1 MAATK
6 NAKKRTAPTNS
17 GIARKK
23 QHLEKAAASEKK
35 AHRKAPVTRIQVVA
49 EEDSDRTDEESDDEQ
64 SEEEDWE
71 SLGSSGV
78 EFEEIEG
85 EEAEF
90 EDSDENGM
98 SVEGE
103 AKPKS
108 TVVQQKGST
117 TDARESRKAQKVL
130 QQSRKASKQHSD
142 VLAQAKP
149 LWERARRKNL
159 SPEERKKHVGELMEI
174 VRGKVQDVVFKH
186 DASRIIQTLVKYGNQ
201 DMRDEVARELK
212 GRYKDLAQNKYS
224 KFIVTK
230 LIRILPKHRPSI
242 LFEFRGH
249 VVRLLLH
256 REASSVIADAYELYA
271 NAFERALLLYDFY
284 GKEVNLFSSALK
296 KGNIAEAG
304 AKEKVM
310 LKKGLKGVLEDADS
324 ERKKRV
330 LAAVK
335 ENLELVMNNSEK
347 GAMSHAIFHRVLWE
361 YLSQV
366 SELKDEALQ
375 EKLRREIFEAC
386 QEQMAEMVH
395 TKDGSRVVRE
405 FIAQGTAKD
414 RKQIV
419 KVLKPHIERICNDEE
434 AQNVLFTALDVID
447 DTKLTGKSLVPEMTS
462 RAQVLYKSP
471 QGRRALLY
479 LLVPR
484 VSRHFTPAQRV
495 VLEETDPIRAKTS
508 KKDESIRREEVLRAA
523 SPALIELLKE
533 KERTERMLRDPGGSL
548 VVTEIMLYAE
558 GDKTRATETL
568 VSLLNEPY
576 PSPSDNMPHVIDI
589 PHASRV
595 YKSLLQGG
603 HFSHATQTIIP
614 IPEKTFSSIQF
625 SRAWMKGV
633 DKERTREMGLSG
645 GTFVVAALVERV
657 LENGEDEEK
666 REVKRWFDEVF
677 LKKLTESE
685 ARGKK
690 VLLDVLGK

>member
-6 NAKKRTAPTNS
+6 NAKKRTALTNS

-23 QHLEKAAASEKK
+23 QHLEKPAASEKK
-35 AHRKAPVTRIQVVA
+35 ARRKAPVTRIQVVA
-49 EEDSDRTDEESDDEQ
+49 EDSDKTDEESDDEQ
-64 SEEEDWE
+64 SEEENWE
-71 SLGSSGV
+71 GLGSSGV
-78 EFEEIEG
+78 DFEEIEG

-90 EDSDENGM
+90 EDSDESGT
-98 SVEGE
+98 VEEE

-108 TVVQQKGST
+108 AVVQQKDST
-117 TDARESRKAQKVL
+117 NARESRKEQKLL

-186 DASRIIQTLVKYGNQ
+186 DASRIIQTLVKYGSP
-201 DMRDEVARELK
+201 DIRDEVARELK

-230 LIRILPKHRPSI
+230 LIRILPKHRASI
-242 LFEFRGH
+242 LLEFRGH
-249 VVRLLLH
+249 VIRLLLH
-256 REASSVIADAYELYA
+256 REASSVIADAYELNS
-271 NAFERALLLYDFY
+271 NAFERSLLLYDFY

-296 KGNIAEAG
+296 RSHIAGAD
-304 AKEKVM
+304 AKEKEM
-310 LKKGLKGVLEDADS
+310 LKKGLKGILEDADS
-324 ERKKRV
+324 ERRKRV

-335 ENLELVMNNSEK
+335 ENLELVMNNPEK

-366 SELKDEALQ
+366 NELKDEALQ

-386 QEQMAEMVH
+386 QEQIAEMVH

-405 FIAQGTAKD
+405 IIAQGTAKD

-447 DTKLTGKSLVPEMTS
+447 DTKLTGKSLVPEITS

-471 QGRRALLY
+471 QGRRTLLY

-484 VSRHFTPAQRV
+484 VSRHFTPAQTAI
-495 VLEETDPIRAKTS
+495 LEETDPIRAKTS
-508 KKDESIRREEVLRAA
+508 KKDEGIRREEVLRAA
-523 SPALIELLKE
+523 SPALIELLEE
-533 KERTERMLRDPGGSL
+533 KERTKRMLRDPGGSL

-558 GDKTRATETL
+558 GDKTKATETL
-568 VSLLNEPY
+568 VSLINESY
-576 PSPSDNMPHVIDI
+576 PSPSDKMPHVIDI

-595 YKSLLQGG
+595 YKTLFQGG

-614 IPEKTFSSIQF
+614 APERTFSPIQF
-625 SRAWMKGV
+625 SRAWMRGV
-633 DKERTREMGLSG
+633 DKERTREIGLGG

-657 LENGEDEEK
+657 QENGEDEEK

-690 VLLDVLGK
+690 VLLDALGN

>member
-6 NAKKRTAPTNS
+6 NAKKRAAPANS
-17 GIARKK
+17 DIARKK
-23 QHLEKAAASEKK
+23 QHLEKPAASEKK
-35 AHRKAPVTRIQVVA
+35 AHRKAPVTKIQVIA
-49 EEDSDRTDEESDDEQ
+49 EDSDRTDQESDDEQ
-64 SEEEDWE
+64 SAEADWE
-71 SLGSSGV
+71 GLGSSGV
-78 EFEEIEG
+78 DFEEIEG

-98 SVEGE
+98 NVKGE

-117 TDARESRKAQKVL
+117 NARDSRKAQKVL

-159 SPEERKKHVGELMEI
+159 SPDERKKHVGELMEI

-201 DMRDEVARELK
+201 DMRDGVARELK

-230 LIRILPKHRPSI
+230 LIRNLPKHRLSI
-242 LFEFRGH
+242 LLEFRGH
-249 VVRLLLH
+249 AIRLLLH
-256 REASSVIADAYELYA
+256 REASSIIADAYELYA

-284 GKEVNLFSSALK
+284 GKEVNLFSSILK
-296 KGNIAEAG
+296 KGSIAEAS
-304 AKEKVM
+304 AKEKEM

-335 ENLELVMNNSEK
+335 ENLELVMNNPEK

-366 SELKDEALQ
+366 NELNDEALQ

-405 FIAQGTAKD
+405 FIAQGNAKD

-447 DTKLTGKSLVPEMTS
+447 DTKLIGKSLVPEMTS

-484 VSRHFTPAQRV
+484 VSRHFTPAQRA

-533 KERTERMLRDPGGSL
+533 KERTEKMLRDPGGSL

-558 GDKTRATETL
+558 GDKTKATETL

-576 PSPSDNMPHVIDI
+576 PSPSDNIPHVIDI

-595 YKSLLQGG
+595 YKTLLQGG
-603 HFSHATQTIIP
+603 HFSHTTQMIIP
-614 IPEKTFSSIQF
+614 APEKTFSSIQF

-633 DKERTREMGLSG
+633 DKERTREMGLRG
-645 GTFVVAALVERV
+645 GTFVVAAFVERV

-666 REVKRWFDEVF
+666 KEVKGWFDEVF

-690 VLLDVLGK
+690 VLLDVLGN